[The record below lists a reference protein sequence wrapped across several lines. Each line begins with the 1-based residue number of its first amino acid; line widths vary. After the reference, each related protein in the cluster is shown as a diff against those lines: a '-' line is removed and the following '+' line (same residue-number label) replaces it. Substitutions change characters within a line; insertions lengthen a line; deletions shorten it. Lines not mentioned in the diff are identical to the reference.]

1 MHLHKITSGILLL
14 CLVVISGRISAQDSD
29 LIRTKKNFIQLLGN
43 TGQEQLN
50 AVLEKLPREESA
62 SDQMVVELFQRQ
74 ASQAAS
80 IQKYISEQTENGTW
94 PDINYQD
101 QKRSGWEPRV
111 HTERILELTKQYT
124 SPESPYY
131 HSNKVE
137 ACIHKALHYWFTA
150 KPVCPNWW
158 YNQIGVPKTLGNA
171 FLLFEPQLTAEERQS
186 AIQVMENAR
195 FGMTGQN
202 KVWLAG
208 NVLVRALLQEDKE
221 LVRQARDTIV
231 SEIVTGQ
238 TEGIQPDWSFH
249 QHGTQQ
255 QFGNYGLA
263 FLASMSFYSGVFAG
277 TSMAFSD
284 EQLEILRQLIDKGYR
299 WILWKGQMD
308 ISALGRQFFREGQ
321 THKGLSTAFAATELG
336 GGMSESCNNTARAL
350 CNENFQLHSRND
362 LIGNKH
368 FFCSN
373 YTVHRRPTWMA
384 TVKMASNRVIGTETL
399 NGDNMKGFYSADG
412 ATYVYTNGHEYLD
425 IFPLWDWRKLPGV
438 TAFESDAPIPV
449 VKGNRPRNNADFVG
463 GLSDGQQG
471 MTVMDLNR
479 AGLQGRKAWIFTDNY
494 ILCLGAGIE
503 ADSTLAVTTAIE
515 QCYKRDNLYFLSPDG
530 NWQVLTGSDTQN
542 QTSEV
547 RYFHHHTGYIA
558 WNEKLNVTATTEKR
572 TGQWHDIMQMYPR
585 ENVSGEVMQLCLNHG
600 TAPKNAS
607 YQYLILPDSDRRQ
620 TALFD
625 RHSIRVL
632 HNDRSLQAVILEN
645 GTCWMATSRPA
656 TLKLPDE
663 TIVEV
668 LTPGIYKIAPS
679 KNGNYTAL
687 WTSPSRQHTQAELH
701 IGKKQLILTDTYQIS
716 NL

>member
-1 MHLHKITSGILLL
+1 
-14 CLVVISGRISAQDSD
+14 
-29 LIRTKKNFIQLLGN
+29 
-43 TGQEQLN
+43 
-50 AVLEKLPREESA
+50 
-62 SDQMVVELFQRQ
+62 
-74 ASQAAS
+74 
-80 IQKYISEQTENGTW
+80 
-94 PDINYQD
+94 
-101 QKRSGWEPRV
+101 
-111 HTERILELTKQYT
+111 
-124 SPESPYY
+124 
-131 HSNKVE
+131 
-137 ACIHKALHYWFTA
+137 
-150 KPVCPNWW
+150 
-158 YNQIGVPKTLGNA
+158 
-171 FLLFEPQLTAEERQS
+171 
-186 AIQVMENAR
+186 
-195 FGMTGQN
+195 
-202 KVWLAG
+202 
-208 NVLVRALLQEDKE
+208 
-221 LVRQARDTIV
+221 
-231 SEIVTGQ
+231 
-238 TEGIQPDWSFH
+238 
-249 QHGTQQ
+249 
-255 QFGNYGLA
+255 
-263 FLASMSFYSGVFAG
+263 
-277 TSMAFSD
+277 MAFSD

-336 GGMSESCNNTARAL
+336 GGMSESCNSTARAL

-384 TVKMASNRVIGTETL
+384 TVKMASNKVIGTETL

-412 ATYVYTNGHEYLD
+412 ATYVYTDGHEYLD

-585 ENVSGEVMQLCLNHG
+585 ENVSGEVIQLCLNHG

-632 HNDRSLQAVILEN
+632 HNDRSLQAVVLEN

-656 TLKLPDE
+656 TLKLPDK

-687 WTSPSRQHTQAELH
+687 WTSPSRQHPQAELH
-701 IGKKQLILTDTYQIS
+701 IGKKQLILTDTY
-716 NL
+716 